1 MTFRPTSRAVF
12 LWGAAMLTVLGD
24 PAEAQTFEDN
34 VDSVSLLREASVEY
48 RVLATLRTST
58 MEKELNEVAA
68 EGFRFQGVM
77 GGDTAFGGSQ
87 VVSLVMRGAA
97 AEGGRH
103 SYRVL
108 ATSRTSSMQKEMQ
121 EVGRDGYL
129 YRGQTV
135 YSSMF
140 GGDEVV
146 VIMERDEVG
155 PPRQYDYQL
164 LATSRTSTLETE
176 LNKVGQDGFR
186 WVGIT
191 VAATVF
197 GGDEVM
203 VLTERVTDR

>member
-1 MTFRPTSRAVF
+1 
-12 LWGAAMLTVLGD
+12 
-24 PAEAQTFEDN
+24 
-34 VDSVSLLREASVEY
+34 
-48 RVLATLRTST
+48 
-58 MEKELNEVAA
+58 
-68 EGFRFQGVM
+68 
-77 GGDTAFGGSQ
+77 
-87 VVSLVMRGAA
+87 
-97 AEGGRH
+97 
-103 SYRVL
+103 
-108 ATSRTSSMQKEMQ
+108 MQKEMQ

-186 WVGIT
+186 LVGIT

-197 GGDEVM
+197 GGDEVV

>member
-1 MTFRPTSRAVF
+1 
-12 LWGAAMLTVLGD
+12 MLTVLGD

-87 VVSLVMRGAA
+87 VVSLVMRGAD
-97 AEGGRH
+97 AEDGRH

-186 WVGIT
+186 LVGIT

-197 GGDEVM
+197 GGDEVV